1 MFKKIRAQFN
11 IFGHCRELDVELW
24 SCPRFI
30 FLVMG
35 GVIIASI
42 LTTYS
47 IAQKYTEPDVVIALV
62 SLLTV
67 FLLVVTQ
74 VIVNAFEKVVWSR
87 IHEEAQTKEVLELR
101 DQFVHV
107 AVHDLAS
114 AATAIKWGLR
124 TIEPR
129 TAKFSAIEK
138 EVWRS
143 IRDRNERLIELARQ
157 ILAITKIESGHLPIN
172 RETVAPSEFIT
183 KILSDFSRTT
193 KERNISITY
202 DAPKQ
207 SLPLQTDPSHLS
219 EMLRILL
226 ANSISHTDPEHG
238 TINIALTQKDSNTI
252 AITIEN
258 NGEAISEETQKHVFE
273 KLWRKENGGGKEI
286 AGTNFGLYIV
296 KSLATLLKGS
306 VQFTTEPEKTIF
318 TLTLPKDC
326 K

>member
-1 MFKKIRAQFN
+1 MLKKIRQQFN

-47 IAQKYTEPDVVIALV
+47 IAQKYTEPDIVIALV

-129 TAKFSAIEK
+129 TSKFSEIEK
-138 EVWRS
+138 EVWSS

-157 ILAITKIESGHLPIN
+157 ILAITKIESGHLPLN
-172 RETVAPSEFIT
+172 MEVVEPSWYIT
-183 KILSDFSRTT
+183 KTLSDFSRTI
-193 KERNISITY
+193 KERGISVTY
-202 DAPKQ
+202 DAPQQ
-207 SLPLQTDPSHLS
+207 SLPLRTDPTHLS
-219 EMLRILL
+219 EILRILL

-238 TINIALTQKDSNTI
+238 TISIALMQNDSNTL

-273 KLWRKENGGGKEI
+273 KLWRKERDGEKEI
-286 AGTNFGLYIV
+286 AGTSFGLYVV
-296 KSLATLLKGS
+296 KSLALALHGDIR
-306 VQFTTEPEKTIF
+306 FTSEPQKTAFI
-318 TLTLPKDC
+318 LTLQKE
-326 K
+326 